1 MTEATGRR
9 GRHAPSSASSR
20 GQCVLEYALLVGLI
34 VAALVGVEVYARR
47 GLQARIRT
55 AVDGAVQAIGARR
68 QYEPYY
74 TQTDSTVRQDSQV
87 TITYAPGGA
96 IIRREIGDTVVEP
109 GGTQVVGA
117 DLNADDDAW

>member
-1 MTEATGRR
+1 
-9 GRHAPSSASSR
+9 
-20 GQCVLEYALLVGLI
+20 LEYALLVGLI